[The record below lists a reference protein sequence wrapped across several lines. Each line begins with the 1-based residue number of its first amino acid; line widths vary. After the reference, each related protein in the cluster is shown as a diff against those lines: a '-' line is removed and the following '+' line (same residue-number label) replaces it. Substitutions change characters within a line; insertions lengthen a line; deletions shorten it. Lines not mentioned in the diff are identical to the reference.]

1 MKFILFILAI
11 LGCSPALLAQTFS
24 GKLIDQE
31 GNPIAEATI
40 LNRRNKE
47 HAHSNQQ
54 GKYQLEKVSVGDTLE
69 FRHLLY
75 RPSLLLVQQT
85 DSIVLTRLIDIS
97 MQMEAVLIHNKIN
110 NLQMIADLDLALQPV
125 NSSQELLQ
133 KVPGLFIGQHAG
145 GGKAEQIF
153 LRGFDIDHGTDL
165 SITVD
170 DMPVNMVSHAHGQG
184 YSDLHFLIPE
194 TVEQIQFEKGSYT
207 TQKGNFATAGFVNFK
222 TKSHLDQNLIKLELG
237 QYNSGRVLGLFNLLE
252 DEKQAAYIAT
262 EYQATDGVF
271 ESPQHFNRLNLFGK
285 YSLNSSPNNQFSLT
299 AAHFQSS
306 WDASGQIPVRAVN
319 QGLISRFGAIDDTEG
334 GQTSRTNIRL
344 AHKKI
349 IDANSLIKSS
359 LYWSKYDFE
368 LYSNFTF
375 FLEDSINGDQ
385 IKQQEDRNLYGL
397 NTEYQRFFH
406 FHQLEGHLVA
416 GLQLRADQVKNN
428 ELSHTLNRRTT
439 LEQIQFGDIE
449 EKNAAIY
456 LGANLNMGKWSLQP
470 SLRLDYFDF
479 AYINHLS
486 AQYDH
491 QSTKKNI
498 LSPKLNIAYQSS
510 NRLQFYLKGGKGFHS
525 NDSRLVLAQDV
536 EEILP
541 ATYGFDLG
549 TSWKITPKMFINLA
563 YWYLYMEQEFVY
575 VGDAGI
581 VEASGRS
588 QRQGI
593 DLSYRY
599 QPISSLFFN
608 LDANYTYARA
618 MEEEKGQDFIPL
630 APDFTLR
637 AGLSYKHPKGFY
649 GSFNLRHI
657 NDRPANEDK
666 SILAEGYTL
675 VDANIGW
682 RFPKFDFA
690 LQAQNLFNTEWK
702 ETQFATT
709 SRLAQENSPVEEIH
723 FIPGTP
729 FFLKF
734 VMQYKF

>member
-1 MKFILFILAI
+1 MKPIFFILAI
-11 LGCSPALLAQTFS
+11 LGCPLTLLAQNFS

-40 LNRRNKE
+40 LHRGNK
-47 HAHSNQQ
+47 AHTHSDQE
-54 GKYQLEKVSVGDTLE
+54 GKYQLEKVSIGDTLE

-75 RPSLLLVQQT
+75 RPTLLLVQQT
-85 DSIVLTRLIDIS
+85 DSLVLTRLLDIS
-97 MQMEAVLIHNKIN
+97 MQMEEVLIHNKIN
-110 NLQMIADLDLALQPV
+110 SLQLIADLDLELQPV

-207 TQKGNFATAGFVNFK
+207 SQKGNFATAGFVNFK

-252 DEKQAAYIAT
+252 DEKQSAYIAT

-285 YSLNSSPNNQFSLT
+285 YSLNSSPNNQFSLS

-306 WDASGQIPVRAVN
+306 WDASGQIPLRAVN

-359 LYWSKYDFE
+359 LFWSKYDFE

-385 IKQQEDRNLYGL
+385 IKQQEDRNLFGL

-406 FHQLEGHLVA
+406 FHQLEGRFVA

-428 ELSHTLNRRTT
+428 ELSHTLNRRIT

-456 LGANLNMGKWSLQP
+456 LGANLNIGKWLLQP

-486 AQYDH
+486 TEYDH

-536 EEILP
+536 KEILP

-549 TSWKITPKMFINLA
+549 TSWKITPKMFINFA

-618 MEEEKGQDFIPL
+618 TEEEKGQDFIPL

-682 RFPKFDFA
+682 SYPKFDFA
-690 LQAQNLFNTEWK
+690 LQVQNLFNTEWK

-723 FIPGTP
+723 FIPGSP